1 MRTALILLLLSALI
15 WGGLPLVHSAVN
27 GKGAAAFAD
36 SGSSG
41 SSDDD
46 SSDDDSDDDD
56 DDDDSSGSGSGSSG
70 SGSSGSGSSG
80 SGSSGSGSSGSG
92 NSGSGNS
99 GSGSAGGAARS
110 TGGDALS
117 AVTASA
123 REPFGRDGIAIR
135 FSDGHVERVRDGRY
149 ETIDPRGRVVE
160 SHAAALGDR
169 ARLEALGNRVKRRD
183 GATEIETVVEIAD
196 RGTAIEVTDYR
207 GWREIVTRGAYIVKD
222 PKGRT
227 VARRPVTVDDIIR
240 LRDSLALD

>member
-15 WGGLPLVHSAVN
+15 WGGLPLVHSAVTA
-27 GKGAAAFAD
+27 KGAAALAD

-80 SGSSGSGSSGSG
+80 SGSV
-92 NSGSGNS
+92 
-99 GSGSAGGAARS
+99 GGAARS
-110 TGGDALS
+110 TDGDTFS

-160 SHAAALGDR
+160 SHAAARGDR

-183 GATEIETVVEIAD
+183 GATEIETVVEIGD